1 MKRRPMP
8 ANSASLVFS
17 SVRNELCQ
25 GRQELAAQ
33 KCERVGIGLRVC
45 YDAVRSAVTPSVTTR
60 SFPDGIGRISAH
72 LD

>member
-33 KCERVGIGLRVC
+33 KCERVGIG
-45 YDAVRSAVTPSVTTR
+45 AVTLGVTTR
-60 SFPDGIGRISAH
+60 SFPDSIGRISAY